1 MKEKCNHYIYRSYYT
16 SIPDRA
22 LLRQEFVYNV
32 LWFMMFDMLI
42 FLFSTIDPP
51 GYSGYKYGFHFLNVK
66 K

>member
-1 MKEKCNHYIYRSYYT
+1 MKVKVRALLLFYYT